1 MHCEFVV
8 KDPSRALTIIE
19 SGVFLALTS
28 ETSKENAGTAD
39 QKEAEARA
47 KAFVEAYKTSH
58 PDGPYPRVEIEP
70 KDSSEP
76 ASD

>member
-1 MHCEFVV
+1 
-8 KDPSRALTIIE
+8 
-19 SGVFLALTS
+19 LTS